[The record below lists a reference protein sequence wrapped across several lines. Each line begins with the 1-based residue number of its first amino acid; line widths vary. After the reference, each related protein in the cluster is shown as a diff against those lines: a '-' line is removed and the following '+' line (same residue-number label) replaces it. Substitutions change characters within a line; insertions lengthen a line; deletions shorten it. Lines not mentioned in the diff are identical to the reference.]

1 MIENKPKVNKEYTVE
16 ELLILLEK
24 AEMKIKQQMKII
36 E

>member
-24 AEMKIKQQMKII
+24 AEMKIK
-36 E
+36 